1 MKLSEF
7 AAQKDD
13 KKIKTEKIPSI
24 DENDLNKKYEEIKD
38 LPQDELYK
46 MLQDEILRQKRA
58 GEFDYMALKNMVEQI
73 KTFLPQDTY
82 ENIIKMVESFKW
94 QKSIGDF
101 LILSLV
107 CPMTEKRGVLFIS
120 KKKNL

>member
-82 ENIIKMVESFKW
+82 ENIMRMVESFK
-94 QKSIGDF
+94 
-101 LILSLV
+101 
-107 CPMTEKRGVLFIS
+107 
-120 KKKNL
+120 

>member
-58 GEFDYMALKNMVEQI
+58 GEFDYMALKNMVKQI

-82 ENIIKMVESFKW
+82 ENIIKMVESVK
-94 QKSIGDF
+94 
-101 LILSLV
+101 
-107 CPMTEKRGVLFIS
+107 
-120 KKKNL
+120 